1 VNVCILES
9 ARRHL
14 FEGYQFYEEQA
25 PGLGRYFLR
34 SLFADIESLETH
46 AGVHAKFH
54 GFHRR
59 LSRRFPFAVYYIV
72 ERDGVNIYAIL
83 DCRSDP
89 AKIRRRLR
97 G

>member
-1 VNVCILES
+1 MNVRILES

-14 FEGYQFYEEQA
+14 FEGYRFYEEQA
-25 PGLGRYFLR
+25 SGLGRYFLR

-59 LSRRFPFAVYYIV
+59 LSRRFPFAIYYII
-72 ERDGVNIYAIL
+72 ERDDVKIHAVL

-89 AKIRRRLR
+89 AKIRHQLR

>member
-25 PGLGRYFLR
+25 LGLGRYFLR
-34 SLFADIESLETH
+34 SLFADIEALKAH
-46 AGVHAKFH
+46 AGVHARFH
-54 GFHRR
+54 GFHRL
-59 LSRRFPFAVYYIV
+59 LSRRFPFAIYYLV
-72 ERDGVNIYAIL
+72 ERDAVKIHAVL

-89 AKIRRRLR
+89 AQIRRRLR